1 MLPVLTLAWSLNQV
15 HPMTASNNINLG
27 NLNGRSQQAS
37 RQAESLLESMD
48 GHKAGSGLGKATTTT
63 RQTPS
68 GLGGGVNGNGQPPQ
82 AASPGPGD
90 RKEDNLASENALA
103 LVQFLES
110 HGPSEDLVMQA
121 SQHYFRQPTTVEKQE
136 KPWKKVYGLLGVLP
150 EDVRGKHAVSESLR
164 GSSRITAVLLTMS
177 SWIDCTASMGL
188 FSFVFR
194 LAPGGALLWGP
205 FTAGILLL
213 MSNKSGRA
221 MVDRHNN
228 KKMANVA
235 TVVFASVAAFQM
247 GLSGVGVFLFSGQ
260 DQVVNHK
267 AEQVINGD
275 LDRRRRLIEG
285 LQNPTNPAFH
295 ADAKACEANTARLSA
310 IGSRNPAYQQLSVET
325 FGRWDDRRVAP
336 TNKPRWVLQQT
347 PLDRWPIC
355 SRAAAKEGAI
365 QAQLSTEVRELE
377 SLEKKLQNTPN
388 KVAFLRQEQPKVFEQ
403 HFVMEPNGSVAMRS
417 ATEAF
422 GAAVEYFSSPP
433 PGARNNLLL
442 SYVIMGLS
450 ILTSSAAFLSLMAHA
465 RSDKTKM
472 SFSTACGQHRSGVL
486 AIIRERLPQDA
497 DAWFRH
503 LRSAQPHLGAEAEE
517 GIAAA
522 QISQLKPEFQTLAHL
537 MKTGDGE
544 VRRKAQEQYWEHLI
558 DLYIIRSNATGD
570 IDYAYVA
577 NQVER
582 HWHGIKA
589 SENSRAATKG

>member
-1 MLPVLTLAWSLNQV
+1 
-15 HPMTASNNINLG
+15 MTASNNINLG

-37 RQAESLLESMD
+37 RQAESLLKSLD
-48 GHKAGSGLGKATTTT
+48 GQKAGSGLGKAPTTT

-121 SQHYFRQPTTVEKQE
+121 SQHYFRQPTTVQKQE
-136 KPWKKVYGLLGVLP
+136 KPWKKVYGLVGVLP

-164 GSSRITAVLLTMS
+164 GSSRITAVLLTLS
-177 SWIDCTASMGL
+177 SWIDLTSSVGL

-235 TVVFASVAAFQM
+235 TVVFASVAAFQT

-310 IGSRNPAYQQLSVET
+310 MGSRNPAYQQLSVET

-365 QAQLSTEVRELE
+365 QAQLSTEVRELA

-422 GAAVEYFSSPP
+422 GAAVVYFIWPP
-433 PGARNNLLL
+433 EGARNNLLL

-450 ILTSSAAFLSLMAHA
+450 ILTSSAAFFSLLTQA

-472 SFSTACGQHRSGVL
+472 SFEAACGQQRSL
-486 AIIRERLPQDA
+486 LLSRIRERLPEDA
-497 DAWFRH
+497 DVWFQRQ
-503 LRSAQPHLGAEAEE
+503 RSVQRRRG
-517 GIAAA
+517 AA
-522 QISQLKPEFQTLAHL
+522 QKEGYTAAQVSNLNPEFQTLASL
-537 MKTGDGE
+537 LKTGNEE
-544 VRRKAQEQYWEHLI
+544 VRCEAQEQYWEHLI
-558 DLYIIRSNATGD
+558 DLYIMRSSETGD
-570 IDYAYVA
+570 IDYGYLS
-577 NQVER
+577 NRLER
-582 HWHGIKA
+582 FWHDFKA
-589 SENSRAATKG
+589 TKNSRVASSGWMGPEAS